1 MGLDIYFKKRKKFTD
16 SKAYDSIVYFQEK
29 WNGAFYDLSDDI
41 YDLIG
46 STLVISVK
54 REIVKDT
61 LTPIF
66 TKIKKEVDDILS
78 NTSDINL
85 IKSVYLEIPN
95 SNQLIDKN
103 GVYIGDENTFTINND
118 EKEVAYF
125 RKVNFLLPFFNY
137 QQNGSDVIIEKC
149 LVENLVNLCNDVLKL
164 YHKHKAGEFD
174 KLFELRTFV
183 SEHLPTTSG
192 FFFGSTEYDENYFE
206 NVESVRDK
214 FSNIL
219 DTFDWENEIFFM
231 RCSW

>member
-1 MGLDIYFKKRKKFTD
+1 MGLDIYFKKRKKFED
-16 SKAYDSIVYFQEK
+16 IKAYDSIVYFQEK
-29 WNGAFYDLSDDI
+29 WNSAFYDLSDDM
-41 YDLIG
+41 YDLIE

-54 REIVKDT
+54 RELVKDA

-78 NTSDINL
+78 NTSDTNL
-85 IKSVYLEIPN
+85 INSVDVKIPN
-95 SNQLIDKN
+95 SKQLIDEN
-103 GVYIGDENTFTINND
+103 GFYIGDENTFIINND
-118 EKEVAYF
+118 EKEIAYF

-137 QQNGSDVIIEKC
+137 QQNCSDVIIEKC

-174 KLFELRTFV
+174 GFELRKFV

-192 FFFGSTEYDENYFE
+192 FFFGSTEYDELNYFK

-219 DTFDWENEIFFM
+219 DTFDWENETIFM

>member
-29 WNGAFYDLSDDI
+29 WNSAFYDLSDDI
-41 YDLIG
+41 YDLIQ
-46 STLVISVK
+46 STFVISIK
-54 REIVKDT
+54 REIVKDA

-66 TKIKKEVDDILS
+66 TKIKQEVDDVLS
-78 NTSDINL
+78 ITSDTNL
-85 IKSVYLEIPN
+85 IKAVDVKIPN
-95 SNQLIDKN
+95 SNQLIDEN
-103 GVYIGDENTFTINND
+103 GYYIGDENTFTINND

-137 QQNGSDVIIEKC
+137 QQNCSDIIIEKC

-164 YHKHKAGEFD
+164 YHKHKVGEFD
-174 KLFELRTFV
+174 KFELIKFV
-183 SEHLPTTSG
+183 SEKLPTTSG
-192 FFFGSTEYDENYFE
+192 FFFGSTEYDELNYFK

>member
-1 MGLDIYFKKRKKFTD
+1 MGLDIYFKKRKKFAD

-29 WNGAFYDLSDDI
+29 WNSAFYNLSDDI
-41 YDLIG
+41 YDLIEN
-46 STLVISVK
+46 TLVISEK
-54 REIVKDT
+54 RELVKDE

-66 TKIKKEVDDILS
+66 TKIKQEVHEVLS
-78 NTSDINL
+78 NTSDTNL
-85 IKSVYLEIPN
+85 IKAVDVKIPN
-95 SNQLIDKN
+95 SKQLIDEN
-103 GVYIGDENTFTINND
+103 GFYIGDENTFTINND

-137 QQNGSDVIIEKC
+137 QQNCSDIIIEKC

-164 YHKHKAGEFD
+164 YHKHKVGEFD
-174 KLFELRTFV
+174 KFELRKFV
-183 SEHLPTTSG
+183 SEKLPTTSG
-192 FFFGSTEYDENYFE
+192 FFFGSTEYDELNYFK

>member
-29 WNGAFYDLSDDI
+29 WNSAFYDIDI
-41 YDLIG
+41 YDLIEN
-46 STLVISVK
+46 TFVISVK
-54 REIVKDT
+54 REIAKDA

-78 NTSDINL
+78 NTSDTNL
-85 IKSVYLEIPN
+85 IKAVDVKIPN
-95 SNQLIDKN
+95 SNQLIDEN
-103 GVYIGDENTFTINND
+103 GYYIGDENTFTINND
-118 EKEVAYF
+118 ENEIAYF

-137 QQNGSDVIIEKC
+137 QQNCSDVIIEKC
-149 LVENLVNLCNDVLKL
+149 LVENLVNLCNDILKL
-164 YHKHKAGEFD
+164 YHKHKSGEFD
-174 KLFELRTFV
+174 KFELIKFV
-183 SEHLPTTSG
+183 SEHLPTKSG
-192 FFFGSTEYDENYFE
+192 FFFGSTEYDENYFK

-219 DTFDWENEIFFM
+219 DTFDWENETIFM

>member
-29 WNGAFYDLSDDI
+29 WNSAFYDLDI
-41 YDLIG
+41 YDLIE
-46 STLVISVK
+46 STFVLSVK
-54 REIVKDT
+54 REIAKDA

-78 NTSDINL
+78 NTSDTNL
-85 IKSVYLEIPN
+85 IKAVDVKIPN
-95 SNQLIDKN
+95 SNQLIDEN
-103 GVYIGDENTFTINND
+103 GYYIGDENTFTINND
-118 EKEVAYF
+118 EKEIAYF

-137 QQNGSDVIIEKC
+137 QQNCSDVIIEKC
-149 LVENLVNLCNDVLKL
+149 LVENLVNLCNSVLKL
-164 YHKHKAGEFD
+164 YHKHKVGELD
-174 KLFELRTFV
+174 VFELRKFV

-192 FFFGSTEYDENYFE
+192 FFFGSTEYDELNYFK

-219 DTFDWENEIFFM
+219 DTFDWENETIFM

>member
-29 WNGAFYDLSDDI
+29 WNSAFYDLDI
-41 YDLIG
+41 YDLIE
-46 STLVISVK
+46 STFVLSVK
-54 REIVKDT
+54 REIAKDA

-78 NTSDINL
+78 NTSDTNL
-85 IKSVYLEIPN
+85 IKAVDVKIPN
-95 SNQLIDKN
+95 SNQLIDEN
-103 GVYIGDENTFTINND
+103 GYYIGDENTFTINND
-118 EKEVAYF
+118 EKEIAYF

-137 QQNGSDVIIEKC
+137 QQNCSDVIIEKC

-164 YHKHKAGEFD
+164 YHKHKSGEID
-174 KLFELRTFV
+174 KFELRKFV

-192 FFFGSTEYDENYFE
+192 FFFGSTEYDELNYFK

-219 DTFDWENEIFFM
+219 DTFDWENETIFM

>member
-29 WNGAFYDLSDDI
+29 WNSAFYDLSDDI
-41 YDLIG
+41 YNLIQN
-46 STLVISVK
+46 TFVISVK
-54 REIVKDT
+54 REIVKDA

-78 NTSDINL
+78 NTSDTNL
-85 IKSVYLEIPN
+85 IKAVDVKIPN
-95 SNQLIDKN
+95 SNQLIDEN
-103 GVYIGDENTFTINND
+103 GYYIGDENTFTINNE
-118 EKEVAYF
+118 EKEIAYF

-137 QQNGSDVIIEKC
+137 QQNCSDVIIEKC

-164 YHKHKAGEFD
+164 YHKHKSGEID
-174 KLFELRTFV
+174 KFELRKFV
-183 SEHLPTTSG
+183 SEYLPTTSG
-192 FFFGSTEYDENYFE
+192 FFFGSTEYDELNYFK
-206 NVESVRDK
+206 NVETVRDK

-219 DTFDWENEIFFM
+219 DTFDWENETFFM

>member
-1 MGLDIYFKKRKKFTD
+1 MGLDIYFKKRKKFAD

-29 WNGAFYDLSDDI
+29 WNSAFYDLSDDL
-41 YDLIG
+41 YDLIQ
-46 STLVISVK
+46 STYVISTK
-54 REIVKDT
+54 REIVKDA

-66 TKIKKEVDDILS
+66 TKIKEDVNDVLS
-78 NTSDINL
+78 TTSDTNL
-85 IKSVYLEIPN
+85 IKAVDVKIPN
-95 SNQLIDKN
+95 SKQLIDEN
-103 GVYIGDENTFTINND
+103 GYYIGDENTFTINND
-118 EKEVAYF
+118 EKEIAYF

-137 QQNGSDVIIEKC
+137 QQNWSDVIIEKC
-149 LVENLVNLCNDVLKL
+149 LVENLVNLCNDILKL
-164 YHKHKAGEFD
+164 YHKHKVGEFD
-174 KLFELRTFV
+174 KFELIKFV

-192 FFFGSTEYDENYFE
+192 FFFGSTEYDEYYFK